1 MGSDGKGGKE
11 REREL
16 QQMQMQS
23 LAHPAGPFFCHQTAL
38 MSAMNPSGAAEN
50 IERNRKGG
58 GGGGEGTR
66 AEALTENGSSAPF
79 PFGPCMR
86 LYVEDGKGCFS
97 LTGSH
102 PCVCPF
108 LMPCTAQ
115 LCPLFSSYLSV
126 CGSR

>member
-1 MGSDGKGGKE
+1 MGSDGKGRTAADAE
-11 REREL
+11 P
-16 QQMQMQS
+16 
-23 LAHPAGPFFCHQTAL
+23 HPAGPFFCHQTAL

-50 IERNRKGG
+50 IERNRKG

-115 LCPLFSSYLSV
+115 LCPLFSYLSV
-126 CGSR
+126 CG

>member
-1 MGSDGKGGKE
+1 MGSDGKGRTAADAE
-11 REREL
+11 P
-16 QQMQMQS
+16 
-23 LAHPAGPFFCHQTAL
+23 HPAGPFFCHQTAL

-50 IERNRKGG
+50 IERNRKG

-86 LYVEDGKGCFS
+86 LYVEDGKGRFS

-102 PCVCPF
+102 PCMCPF
-108 LMPCTAQ
+108 SCPALHNCARCSHIS
-115 LCPLFSSYLSV
+115 LCVGS
-126 CGSR
+126 GSR